1 MMSLRSLMTGLMLCL
16 IVSPVYSVEEADS
29 TAIILQEITVNAF
42 PKFAK
47 LTSDGVQVEV
57 SGTYLANAGTA
68 SDVLAKLP
76 FVVQNCSDIEVLGKG
91 TPLIYINGRLVRDRS
106 ELNQLASSQIKKVEV
121 VTTPGARYT
130 SSANAVIRI
139 STITPVGEGV
149 SLSDR
154 TTIGY
159 KHYAY
164 LFEQLNINYRKKGLD
179 VFAMINYE
187 NYRERP
193 QISNETKRYFGSGE
207 IIQNSFS
214 KSFDKYPVYQ
224 GRIGLNYILG
234 NHYFGCFY
242 DFYFK
247 PSISNAISGADRYI
261 DNLFS
266 ETLRSSSESDH
277 YDRQHLYSAYYD
289 GNLGT
294 WSLSANF
301 DAIWQNN
308 DANNYEEEFS
318 TVNSDRI
325 FSTRNEVNNRLL
337 ACNIVAGFPTWKG
350 SIRFGTEITN
360 IHRTDKYNGSA
371 DFITSNDN
379 KINETVSAL
388 FAEIQQKFGLIDVTA
403 GLRWEYTDSRFYE
416 RDVLNKDQSRKYNNF
431 APSVSISFP
440 ISLLR
445 ASLAYTRKTTRPAF
459 SQLSSALKYIDR
471 YSFESGNPRL
481 KPIFRDYVSLS
492 LSWKDL
498 VCELSYLSTKNYFMW
513 QTIPFQ
519 EANNATLLT
528 IENMPRFATYET
540 YINYSPTFFG
550 VWHPSLMAGMSVQ
563 DFKILHHGE
572 MLKLNKPLGIFRIN
586 NAIHIPGD
594 IWVNLD
600 CSARTSGNGENLYIK
615 SYWQCDFGVY
625 RSFANDMWSIKLQL
639 NDIFATNRMSFISY
653 DAISRMSINKINDT
667 RDLTLT
673 IRYNFNTARS
683 RFKGHGVTNQEKE
696 RL

>member
-1 MMSLRSLMTGLMLCL
+1 MMSLRSLMAGLMLCL
-16 IVSPVYSVEEADS
+16 ILSPVYSGEEADS
-29 TAIILQEITVNAF
+29 TVVILQEITVNAF

-76 FVVQNCSDIEVLGKG
+76 FVVQNGSDIEVLGKG

-193 QISNETKRYFGSGE
+193 QISNETTRYFGSGE

-308 DANNYEEEFS
+308 DANN
-318 TVNSDRI
+318 
-325 FSTRNEVNNRLL
+325 NE
-337 ACNIVAGFPTWKG
+337 
-350 SIRFGTEITN
+350 
-360 IHRTDKYNGSA
+360 
-371 DFITSNDN
+371 
-379 KINETVSAL
+379 
-388 FAEIQQKFGLIDVTA
+388 
-403 GLRWEYTDSRFYE
+403 
-416 RDVLNKDQSRKYNNF
+416 
-431 APSVSISFP
+431 
-440 ISLLR
+440 
-445 ASLAYTRKTTRPAF
+445 
-459 SQLSSALKYIDR
+459 
-471 YSFESGNPRL
+471 
-481 KPIFRDYVSLS
+481 
-492 LSWKDL
+492 
-498 VCELSYLSTKNYFMW
+498 
-513 QTIPFQ
+513 
-519 EANNATLLT
+519 
-528 IENMPRFATYET
+528 
-540 YINYSPTFFG
+540 
-550 VWHPSLMAGMSVQ
+550 
-563 DFKILHHGE
+563 
-572 MLKLNKPLGIFRIN
+572 
-586 NAIHIPGD
+586 
-594 IWVNLD
+594 
-600 CSARTSGNGENLYIK
+600 
-615 SYWQCDFGVY
+615 
-625 RSFANDMWSIKLQL
+625 
-639 NDIFATNRMSFISY
+639 
-653 DAISRMSINKINDT
+653 
-667 RDLTLT
+667 
-673 IRYNFNTARS
+673 
-683 RFKGHGVTNQEKE
+683 
-696 RL
+696 